1 MAAGNWI
8 SMTWNGEVQI
18 WLFINFHLFFSLKST
33 SSFLDSSASFKPVI
47 NTPSLQDDRYLV
59 CSRATSGFTLPFH
72 KGRYTREIL
81 LPEHT
86 PGSFCTCQYTRG
98 SVFKF
103 AQFAPWACSQIFNR
117 LNIVEHFAGWKFCF
131 RGWSIPMKS
140 LIHKGELCSRSV
152 PLEYAPGAKS
162 LECIGLNRYFWS
174 VGNFVFHKYEN
185 QKTIF
190 QYFGF
195 HPAVTS
201 FLAVCYTWI
210 ALFKFEF
217 LIVWILGGGN
227 WKQKV
232 KTTNWP
238 FSIFSFWFSKYWRMM
253 FNFTFLGNKNWK
265 FRL

>member
-33 SSFLDSSASFKPVI
+33 SSFVDSSASFKPVI

-72 KGRYTREIL
+72 KGRYTRGIL

-103 AQFAPWACSQIFNR
+103 AQFAPGACSQIFNR
-117 LNIVEHFAGWKFCF
+117 LNIVEHFAGWKFCS

-140 LIHKGELCSRSV
+140 LVHTEELCSQSV
-152 PLEYAPGAKS
+152 PLQHAPGAKS
-162 LECIGLNRYFWS
+162 LLCIRLNTRVADRGGNRTWQRS
-174 VGNFVFHKYEN
+174 QVGSRKLEVGSWKWEVGSWKSEVGNRKSEVRSGWWEV
-185 QKTIF
+185 
-190 QYFGF
+190 GSRRSE
-195 HPAVTS
+195 V
-201 FLAVCYTWI
+201 
-210 ALFKFEF
+210 
-217 LIVWILGGGN
+217 
-227 WKQKV
+227 
-232 KTTNWP
+232 
-238 FSIFSFWFSKYWRMM
+238 
-253 FNFTFLGNKNWK
+253 
-265 FRL
+265 